1 MVDDYVNFFEK
12 RAFEET
18 DENVGCYCVWNHWT
32 PQKEQ
37 ERANLPPEERRFVKR
52 DFARKLILEGKL
64 NGFAAYCG
72 DKMAGFCNADD
83 KRRYFR
89 LQSDEREK
97 TMAIVCFTVDRTMR
111 GKGIATALLEAVC
124 QYAGDSD
131 FDRIE
136 AYPSEN
142 IPTHCGGSASMFLKQ
157 GFSLLVTA
165 EGTIAEKK
173 LK

>member
-12 RAFEET
+12 RAFKET

-37 ERANLPPEERRFVKR
+37 ERANLPPEERRFV
-52 DFARKLILEGKL
+52 
-64 NGFAAYCG
+64 N
-72 DKMAGFCNADD
+72 GFCNADD

-142 IPTHCGGSASMFLKQ
+142 VPTHCGGSASMFLKQ